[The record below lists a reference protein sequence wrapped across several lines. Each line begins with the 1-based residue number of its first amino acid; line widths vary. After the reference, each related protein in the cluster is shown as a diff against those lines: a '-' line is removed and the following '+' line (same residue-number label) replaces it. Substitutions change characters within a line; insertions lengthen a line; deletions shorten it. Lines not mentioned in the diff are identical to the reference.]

1 MPSEVPDE
9 ETGSGRQDRRKKT
22 RIPKQ
27 DPSSN
32 PMANIFNKLRNKKG
46 EKTGP
51 ATSSTDTTSGKKV
64 AFDVSDLVKEMQK
77 LGLEPA
83 GLGKF
88 IASLHRLAVAS
99 GVSPENLASAIRDVG
114 ALSQDKHLSL
124 AQARRYVQQ
133 LAEKQKALTI
143 AIADLEKKK
152 GSLEVEMGLKQLER
166 SATRESLSE
175 FEEVKQKLESHG
187 LSLAEVSKLASLIE
201 SAKELGYDSVA
212 ITDSLANL
220 KSQEVAKDELRG
232 EIESLL
238 ATKKSAQDRLLALE
252 KEISQNQQIL
262 KSADELKKLGFG
274 FGDLEELSLAI
285 RMIAQTRNLDE
296 SDARNQLLSD
306 LQGYYANDQELKK
319 RIRVLESL
327 LEQKEEKFKMLEADY
342 QNERAVLES
351 TKKLI
356 SGGVDGEWLGKLRAI
371 MDSYGIDIGML
382 ESELKNR
389 QGLKASIDELARTKK
404 ALEEEERL
412 LHQKVVAAEDQR
424 LKTLSLIND
433 LIVNPRSIS
442 PQKQPVH
449 AGQGARGG
457 EPGPLR
463 DLIRAANGEVVNN
476 SDFIVSAR
484 KAIDII
490 NAKLPKGSPAR
501 LVLEHALL
509 ALRHE
514 ADRGVE

>member
-9 ETGSGRQDRRKKT
+9 ETGSGRQDRLKKSD
-22 RIPKQ
+22 IAKQ
-27 DPSSN
+27 DSSSN
-32 PMANIFNKLRNKKG
+32 PMANILNKLK
-46 EKTGP
+46 
-51 ATSSTDTTSGKKV
+51 GKKV
-64 AFDVSDLVKEMQK
+64 DVVSSSSDAASVSDPTFDISDLRREMQR
-77 LGLEPA
+77 LGLQPS

-99 GVSPENLASAIRDVG
+99 GVSPENLASAISDVA

-124 AQARRYVQQ
+124 AQTRRYIQQ
-133 LAEKQKALTI
+133 LAEKQKALAI

-152 GSLEVEMGLKQLER
+152 GSLEVETGLRQLEH
-166 SATRESLSE
+166 STTRESLSE
-175 FEEVKQKLESHG
+175 FEETKQKLKSHG
-187 LSLAEVSKLASLIE
+187 LSLAEVSRLIALME
-201 SAKELGYDSVA
+201 SAKEIGYDSSA

-220 KSQEVAKDELRG
+220 KSQEVARSKIRV
-232 EIESLL
+232 EIENLL
-238 ATKKSAQDRLLALE
+238 ETKKNAQDRLLALE

-262 KSADELKKLGFG
+262 KSADELKKLGFD
-274 FGDLEELSLAI
+274 FGDLEELGSAI

-296 SDARNQLLSD
+296 SDARNRLLSD

-319 RIRVLESL
+319 RMRVLESL

-342 QNERAVLES
+342 QNEKAVLES

-356 SGGVDGEWLGKLRAI
+356 SGGVDAAWLGKLRAI

-382 ESELKNR
+382 ESELSNR

-433 LIVNPRSIS
+433 LIVNPKSIS
-442 PQKQPVH
+442 PKQPVH
-449 AGQGARGG
+449 AAQDARVG

-463 DLIRAANGEVVNN
+463 DLMRAANGEVVSNN
-476 SDFIVSAR
+476 DFIVSA
-484 KAIDII
+484 KSAIDMIS
-490 NAKLPKGSPAR
+490 AKLPKGSPAR

>member
-1 MPSEVPDE
+1 MS
-9 ETGSGRQDRRKKT
+9 
-22 RIPKQ
+22 
-27 DPSSN
+27 
-32 PMANIFNKLRNKKG
+32 NIFNKLRNKKS
-46 EKTGP
+46 EKDSP
-51 ATSSTDTTSGKKV
+51 AADSVDNVSGAKA
-64 AFDVSDLVKEMQK
+64 AFEVSELVKEMQR

-88 IASLHRLAVAS
+88 ISSLHRLAVVS
-99 GVSPENLASAIRDVG
+99 GVSPENLASAIRDLG

-124 AQARRYVQQ
+124 AQARRYLQQ

-143 AIADLEKKK
+143 AIADLERKK
-152 GSLEVEMGLKQLER
+152 GSLEVEMGLEQLDR
-166 SATRESLSE
+166 STTRESLSE
-175 FEEVKQKLESHG
+175 FEEVKQKLESNG
-187 LSLAEVSKLASLIE
+187 LSIVEVSKLISLME
-201 SAKELGYDSVA
+201 SAKELGYDSAA
-212 ITDSLANL
+212 IADSLANL
-220 KSQEVAKDELRG
+220 KSQEVARSQLRD

-238 ATKKSAQDRLLALE
+238 ETRKNAHDRLLALE
-252 KEISQNQQIL
+252 KEVSQNQQIFR
-262 KSADELKKLGFG
+262 SAEELKRLGFD
-274 FGDLEELSLAI
+274 FSDLEELGSTI
-285 RMIAQTRNLDE
+285 RMIAQTRNLDK

-327 LEQKEEKFKMLEADY
+327 LEQKEEKFRMLESDY

-351 TKKLI
+351 TRKLI

-382 ESELKNR
+382 ETELKNR
-389 QGLKASIDELARTKK
+389 EGLKSSIDELARTKK

-442 PQKQPVH
+442 PQKQPVQD
-449 AGQGARGG
+449 AGASEIGQ
-457 EPGPLR
+457 LR
-463 DLIRAANGEVVNN
+463 DLVRAANGEIVNN
-476 SDFIVSAR
+476 NDFIVSAT

-490 NAKLPKGSPAR
+490 SSKLPRGSPAR

-514 ADRGVE
+514 ADPGVE

>member
-1 MPSEVPDE
+1 
-9 ETGSGRQDRRKKT
+9 
-22 RIPKQ
+22 
-27 DPSSN
+27 
-32 PMANIFNKLRNKKG
+32 MANIFNKLRNKKS
-46 EKTGP
+46 EKDSP
-51 ATSSTDTTSGKKV
+51 ATDSTDVASGSKV
-64 AFDVSDLVKEMQK
+64 AFDVSDLVKEMQR

-99 GVSPENLASAIRDVG
+99 GVSPENLASTIRDVG

-124 AQARRYVQQ
+124 AQTRRYAQQ

-152 GSLEVEMGLKQLER
+152 EALEVEMGLKQLDR
-166 SATRESLSE
+166 STTRESLSE

-187 LSLAEVSKLASLIE
+187 LSLAEVSRLIALIE
-201 SAKELGYDSVA
+201 SAKELGYDSAA

-220 KSQEVAKDELRG
+220 KSQELARSELRD

-238 ATKKSAQDRLLALE
+238 ETKKNVQDRLLALE

-262 KSADELKKLGFG
+262 RSADELKKLGFD
-274 FGDLEELSLAI
+274 FSDLEELGSAI
-285 RMIAQTRNLDE
+285 RMIAQTRNLDQ

-356 SGGVDGEWLGKLRAI
+356 SGGVDSEWLGKLRAI
-371 MDSYGIDIGML
+371 MDSYGIDMGML
-382 ESELKNR
+382 ESELQNR
-389 QGLKASIDELARTKK
+389 QGLKASIDELGRTKK

-449 AGQGARGG
+449 AGQDVRVG
-457 EPGPLR
+457 EPGQLR

-476 SDFIVSAR
+476 SDFIISAR

-509 ALRHE
+509 ALRRE